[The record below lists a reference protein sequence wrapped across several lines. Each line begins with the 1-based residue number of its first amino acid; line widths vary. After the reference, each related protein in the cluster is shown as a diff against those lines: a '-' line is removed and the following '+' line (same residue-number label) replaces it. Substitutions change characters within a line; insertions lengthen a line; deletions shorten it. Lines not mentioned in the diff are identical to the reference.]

1 MPALALHGRAVQN
14 DQIAG
19 RQNEIVHV
27 AGEVQ
32 RHRGGFF
39 ARAVGA
45 EVVEHQGRTPG
56 EGRRADVPE
65 IAVLIGMRMRRKRH
79 AAQIGIEF
87 QQAQGFQTL
96 GVYPVRRAGLPQ
108 GQQFTAQRRQVLG
121 HARKA
126 QLPRGAAPWRPDSP
140 AATGW
145 PPRPSDPEETL
156 ACARLAHPDG
166 NL

>member
-32 RHRGGFF
+32 RHRGGLF

-45 EVVEHQGRTPG
+45 EVVEHQGGTPG

-79 AAQIGIEF
+79 AAQTGIEF

-96 GVYPVRRAGLPQ
+96 RIYPVRRAGLPQ

-126 QLPRGAAPWRPDSP
+126 QLPRGAAPL
-140 AATGW
+140 AA
-145 PPRPSDPEETL
+145 R
-156 ACARLAHPDG
+156 
-166 NL
+166 

>member
-32 RHRGGFF
+32 RHRGGLF
-39 ARAVGA
+39 APAVGA
-45 EVVEHQGRTPG
+45 EVVEHQGGTPG
-56 EGRRADVPE
+56 EGRRADVPK

-79 AAQIGIEF
+79 AAQIGIEPVPV
-87 QQAQGFQTL
+87 TL
-96 GVYPVRRAGLPQ
+96 SAPDIQRRAVTVQAAAAGRGKSPPHLH
-108 GQQFTAQRRQVLG
+108 GQRRQVPG

-126 QLPRGAAPWRPDSP
+126 QCPGGPLPGGQIARQRRDGRHGRQTPKKRSP
-140 AATGW
+140 MHG
-145 PPRPSDPEETL
+145 
-156 ACARLAHPDG
+156 
-166 NL
+166 